1 MIEANKNES
10 FPIAVTL
17 INDETGELETGEQ
30 VFYDIRD
37 MNDIPLNPAISG
49 TLTESTVEY
58 GVYKTEVS
66 ILDAGL
72 YICYATCSGFL
83 AGTEEIVIHEENIYD
98 LAKSHRPYNVSVED
112 VIRTT
117 DDIDRTPSQIA
128 RKVPLGKTDY
138 IITKIKSDEDS
149 NWENPISEGISYAHY
164 VSEDQDLPYMMGGEF

>member
-1 MIEANKNES
+1 MIILRKKSTNHVEKIIQPRQTGQFFDLDLSGNEAYDWNIKIRCMGKS
-10 FPIAVTL
+10 SITKITSL
-17 INDETGELETGEQ
+17 YNDD
-30 VFYDIRD
+30 FI
-37 MNDIPLNPAISG
+37 
-49 TLTESTVEY
+49 EST
-58 GVYKTEVS
+58 K
-66 ILDAGL
+66 
-72 YICYATCSGFL
+72 YAFLGFL
-83 AGTEEIVIHEENIYD
+83 AGAEEIVIHEENIYD

-138 IITKIKSDEDS
+138 IITKIKSDEDN